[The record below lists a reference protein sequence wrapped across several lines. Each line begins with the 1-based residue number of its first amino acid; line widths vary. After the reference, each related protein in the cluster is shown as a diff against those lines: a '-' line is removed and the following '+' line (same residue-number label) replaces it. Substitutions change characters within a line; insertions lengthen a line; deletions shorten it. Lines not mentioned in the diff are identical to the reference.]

1 MMLKMMSK
9 YGVKKK
15 QNLMI
20 TTLFVT
26 LYRVLDAMVFV
37 MYGAFIFY
45 ITTMMQTLLNERNPN
60 NSYLPIYFIYVF
72 TVCLHIVCFS
82 GFTRNFRR
90 RRRLQELLL
99 LNHHYRERFLFN
111 DGSSDISRN
120 TNRFN
125 TNRAFISVGNSHSN
139 ITDRESLIDNYDVYE
154 FGIHYSYWLKDKNDK
169 NYLKAKHK
177 DLKDEILNNKQHNL
191 SEFEWQNLYNKSG
204 GLLQDSKFRDKFRA
218 NKNEYLLQKYNIQP
232 DTVIDNEHLLAIKLY
247 TDCDGLQYNFR
258 LTFRRAVDSD
268 NEKYLEFYHFGKL
281 LHETVQIYGTEY
293 TENEIFY
300 HGFCGDN
307 IVPKMF
313 FKINMPIS
321 TSKDIDIASNFASVS
336 LDDHGIIL
344 KLSSYHDKVIGLDVE
359 GISKFENEKEVIF
372 FGADLCLNGYQSRY
386 KYSHI
391 SNLDIF
397 LRNGFILVEQLLRG
411 HFINSKYINEV
422 QVGTLVTFLDGLIH
436 DRIDVDMTG
445 YHIFCFIKMIQQLN
459 IVWLN
464 INELTKH
471 MNGRIE
477 GLIKYFIESENDVY
491 RHGKFVQWI
500 SERYLI
506 EIKYCNNVE
515 IPLREALDDSL
526 VITNKSIIHN
536 DDEILHLKT
545 KFEII
550 VSKLIKNDYQVN
562 INFIYCNQNKKI
574 DGSCLALQPS
584 NNSRYCVDFYDAQ
597 INDCCAEFGV
607 HSINN
612 IILIIQIDSSK
623 YND

>member
-1 MMLKMMSK
+1 MILKMMSK
-9 YGVKKK
+9 YSVKKK

-26 LYRVLDAMVFV
+26 VYRVLDAMVFV
-37 MYGAFIFY
+37 MFGTFIFY
-45 ITTMMQTLLNERNPN
+45 MTTMMQTLLNEMNPN
-60 NSYLPIYFIYVF
+60 NR
-72 TVCLHIVCFS
+72 
-82 GFTRNFRR
+82 FTRNFRR

-99 LNHHYRERFLFN
+99 LNYHNRERFIFN

-120 TNRFN
+120 TNRFSS
-125 TNRAFISVGNSHSN
+125 NRAFISVGNSHSN
-139 ITDRESLIDNYDVYE
+139 ITDRESLIDTYDVYE
-154 FGIHYSYWLKDKNDK
+154 FGIHYPYWLKDKNDK
-169 NYLKAKHK
+169 NYRKPKHK

-204 GLLQDSKFRDKFRA
+204 ALLQDSKFRDKFRA

-232 DTVIDNEHLLAIKLY
+232 GTVIDNEHLLAIKLY

-258 LTFRRAVDSD
+258 RTFRRTFRSVVDSD
-268 NEKYLEFYHFGKL
+268 TLEFYHFGKL

-386 KYSHI
+386 KYTHV

-397 LRNGFILVEQLLRG
+397 LGNGFILVEQLLRG

-422 QVGTLVTFLDGLIH
+422 KVPTLVTFLDNLIY

-445 YHIFCFIKMIQQLN
+445 YHIFCFIKMIQELN

-464 INELTKH
+464 INELTRH
-471 MNGRIE
+471 MNGKIE

-515 IPLREALDDSL
+515 IPLREALDDNL

-536 DDEILHLKT
+536 DHEILHLKT

-550 VSKLIKNDYQVN
+550 VSKLIKNDYKVN
-562 INFIYCNQNKKI
+562 INFIYCNQNKRI
-574 DGSCLALQPS
+574 DGSCLVLQPS
-584 NNSRYCVDFYDAQ
+584 NNSRYCVDFYDSQ